1 MMEAEVAKMQQA
13 MAIQQ
18 TGALPMPWDGA
29 SPPPWQ
35 GEDRCIEDVKAP
47 EVAMHVYN
55 LFIHFMFLLKW
66 VLSAHSSLRP

>member
-29 SPPPWQ
+29 SPPPGRVRTAALKMSRLQ
-35 GEDRCIEDVKAP
+35 K
-47 EVAMHVYN
+47 
-55 LFIHFMFLLKW
+55 LLCMCTIC
-66 VLSAHSSLRP
+66 SFTSCSS